1 MADSLTAAPGWDGP
15 SGTRKHAR
23 LHVCALA
30 DRLQCARAMTL
41 FDRWLEPLA
50 FVIAAAILLV
60 KTC

>member
-1 MADSLTAAPGWDGP
+1 
-15 SGTRKHAR
+15 
-23 LHVCALA
+23 
-30 DRLQCARAMTL
+30 MTW

>member
-1 MADSLTAAPGWDGP
+1 VARASARDHARGVWP
-15 SGTRKHAR
+15 SGCNERRT
-23 LHVCALA
+23 
-30 DRLQCARAMTL
+30 MTW